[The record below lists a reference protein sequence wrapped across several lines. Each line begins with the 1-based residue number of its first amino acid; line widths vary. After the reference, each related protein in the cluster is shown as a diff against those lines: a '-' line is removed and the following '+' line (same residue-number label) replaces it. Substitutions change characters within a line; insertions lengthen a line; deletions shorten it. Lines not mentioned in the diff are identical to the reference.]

1 MNKYV
6 YILKIITLFCAL
18 SVTSVCAQGPDFGA
32 FSRGAEEARR
42 QNQADEDYANRR
54 RRDDYER
61 IKREQENER
70 RRVNEENRINFI
82 TQYRKKFKETN
93 DFRYVFMA
101 SEIGDAQATTFLISS
116 GVFCGKNA
124 GEITCFK

>member
-1 MNKYV
+1 M
-6 YILKIITLFCAL
+6 KIHFNFAAAIAYTAFTFINAF
-18 SVTSVCAQGPDFGA
+18 AQGPDFGA

-61 IKREQENER
+61 SMREQENER
-70 RRVNEENRINFI
+70 RRVNEENRSNFI

-124 GEITCFK
+124 GAITCSK